1 MSLENRLVPKGG
13 EVDKLVCTYDLILL
27 VGAHYIK
34 LTNKNTFINR
44 VDIQIKYWNWNNNNF
59 RKITVN
65 LDKSDKEIQEYLV
78 KEIKIFLTEQ
88 LLET

>member
-13 EVDKLVCTYDLILL
+13 EVDKLVCTYDLVFL
-27 VGAHYIK
+27 VGAHYTK

-44 VDIQIKYWNWNNNNF
+44 VDIQIKYWNWNNNNNC
-59 RKITVN
+59 RKITID
-65 LDKSDKEIQEYLV
+65 LDKPDKEIQEYLV

-88 LLET
+88 LLK